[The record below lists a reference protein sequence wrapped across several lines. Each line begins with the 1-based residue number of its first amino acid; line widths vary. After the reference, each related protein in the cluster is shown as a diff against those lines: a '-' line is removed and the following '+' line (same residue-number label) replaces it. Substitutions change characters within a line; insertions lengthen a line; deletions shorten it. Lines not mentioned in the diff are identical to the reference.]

1 MSCSIFLNPKNQK
14 KDVNMSKEKPNCFD
28 FPKQKQHYEKWKKL
42 IKGLSDKANDKD
54 KQKEKKDKPK
64 TFEDF
69 FPVSTITKCYVN
81 RLDYEPILRA

>member
-1 MSCSIFLNPKNQK
+1 
-14 KDVNMSKEKPNCFD
+14 MSKEKPNCFD
-28 FPKQKQHYEKWKKL
+28 LNPKQKKHYEKWKKL

-64 TFEDF
+64 TFEDY

>member
-1 MSCSIFLNPKNQK
+1 MR
-14 KDVNMSKEKPNCFD
+14 KESNCFD
-28 FPKQKQHYEKWKKL
+28 LNAKQKQHYTKWKKL

-64 TFEDF
+64 NFEDY
-69 FPVSTITKCYVN
+69 FPVDTITKYYVN